1 LQRESNVAE
10 IVAAAV
16 VAHQPMV
23 MVPEK
28 VRVALGGT
36 GQDTTLVEPGYRLL
50 REKFAAF
57 DIDTL
62 VIFDTHWFTTTEHV
76 IAGAPHFKGLYTSDE
91 MPRNICDLPYDYPGA
106 PELAASWHSVGKER
120 ELFTVNVTTPTLP
133 RHYPTINLV
142 QHLRTREKILSCGI
156 VQTASPSY
164 YLAVGEALAEAV
176 RRLPAGRIA
185 LLGSGGMSHEFWP
198 LDVIRDHFAYDAS
211 HVISS
216 DARAFDARILELW
229 KSGDHAAVLE
239 LVPEYQRR
247 FHPEGRF
254 AHYLMA
260 LGAIGG
266 AACHTRGEQLS
277 SYENAVGTGQ
287 VHVWFD
293 CQNAP
298 TSPQQEI
305 KA

>member
-1 LQRESNVAE
+1 MAE

-28 VRVALGGT
+28 VRVELGGT
-36 GQDTTLVEPGYRLL
+36 GKDTTLVEPGYRLIRDKL
-50 REKFAAF
+50 KALEV
-57 DIDTL
+57 DTL
-62 VIFDTHWFTTTEHV
+62 VIIDTHWFTTTEHV

-106 PELAASWHSVGKER
+106 PELAALWHKVGKER
-120 ELFTVNVTTPTLP
+120 ELFTVNVATASLP

-142 QHLRTREKILSCGI
+142 QHLRTTEKILSCGI
-156 VQTASPSY
+156 VQTASVNY

-176 RRLPAGRIA
+176 RRLPEGRIA

-198 LDVIRDHFAYDAS
+198 LDVIRDHFAYDPS

-216 DARAFDARILELW
+216 EARETDARIMELW
-229 KSGDHAAVLE
+229 KAGDHAAVIE
-239 LVPEYQRR
+239 MYPEYRKR

-254 AHYLMA
+254 AHYLIA
-260 LGAIGG
+260 IGAIGG
-266 AACHTRGEQLS
+266 AACHARGEQLS
-277 SYENAVGTGQ
+277 AYENAVGTGQ
-287 VHVWFD
+287 VHMWFD
-293 CQNAP
+293 YQA
-298 TSPQQEI
+298 T
-305 KA
+305 